1 MMVFMP
7 TMSSYVIPDVLSEG
21 KVILFGNSIYL
32 NYSNYQWGDGSFMAL
47 IMLLIVVISMLVTRN
62 FSEKDEGKAS
72 TW

>member
-1 MMVFMP
+1 MP